1 MRFDLTDLR
10 LFLHVQET
18 GSTAGARRS
27 NMTLASASE
36 RVRGMED
43 TLGVPLLL
51 RGPRGA
57 ETDAG
62 RAHAGI
68 TRGWCW
74 RRWTACAATWTSTA
88 RA

>member
-1 MRFDLTDLR
+1 
-10 LFLHVQET
+10 
-18 GSTAGARRS
+18 
-27 NMTLASASE
+27 MTLASAS
-36 RVRGMED
+36 VRGMED

-57 ETDAG
+57 EPTPAG
-62 RAHAGI
+62 ARWRI

-74 RRWTACAATWTSTA
+74 RRWTACAATWISTA